1 MISILIP
8 ANNEEAYIRDC
19 LGSLLASDPLPGG
32 APVEVIVMANGCTDA
47 TVAHAEAMSADF
59 TARGW
64 TLQVLDLAEGSK
76 IAALNA
82 GDGAALFDM
91 RIYIDADIRV
101 DPALVAQLAEV
112 LARDTAVYAS
122 GQIRV
127 PKARSFLS
135 DRYARFWQ
143 RLPFITKGVPGCGV
157 FALNAPA
164 RARWETFPQ
173 IISDDSFARFHFAP
187 EEMQGVPAG
196 FEWPITE
203 GFVNLVR
210 VRRRQNEG
218 LAEIERLFP
227 ALAAKMGST
236 APDAGEKIRLF
247 FRDPIGFTIYAA
259 VAVAVHLPVFHNR
272 SGWDRGR

>member
-19 LGSLLASDPLPGG
+19 LGSLLASDALPDG

-47 TVAHAEAMSADF
+47 TVARAEAMAPDF
-59 TARGW
+59 AAKGW
-64 TLQVLDLAEGSK
+64 ALQVLDLAQGSK
-76 IAALNA
+76 IGALNA
-82 GDGAALFDM
+82 GDAAAAYDKRL
-91 RIYIDADIRV
+91 YLDADIRV
-101 DPALVAQLAEV
+101 DPGLVAE
-112 LARDTAVYAS
+112 LARVLDTDAPLYAS

-127 PKARSFLS
+127 PRARSFLS

-143 RLPFITKGVPGCGV
+143 RLPFIAKGVPGCGV
-157 FALNAPA
+157 FAVNAPA
-164 RARWETFPQ
+164 RARWEDFPQ
-173 IISDDSFARFHFAP
+173 VISDDSFVRFHFAAH
-187 EEMQGVPAG
+187 EMHAVPAG

-203 GFVNLVR
+203 GFANLVR

-218 LAEIERLFP
+218 LAEIERLYP
-227 ALAAKMGST
+227 KLAAKMEPTTPSSS
-236 APDAGEKIRLF
+236 EKLGLF

-259 VAVAVHLPVFHNR
+259 VAVAVHLPVFRNR